1 MQIKTLMVGVIAA
14 NCHIAWCEKTGE
26 AVVIDP
32 GGDGEKIN
40 RFLDQQGLK
49 VKYIVLTHGHGD
61 HIAAVDE
68 VRQKTGAQVA
78 IHPKDAPM
86 LTDPQKN
93 LSGFL
98 GGAVK
103 LKPADLEVSDGEEI
117 IFGTK
122 KLKVLHTPGHT
133 LGSISLYGE
142 DVIFSGDTLFFGSVG
157 RVDFPGGSWDKLLK
171 SIRDKI
177 FVLPDYTR
185 VLPGHGPETT
195 VGYEKKHNP
204 FLQGE

>member
-14 NCHIAWCEKTGE
+14 NCHIVWCEKTSE
-26 AVVIDP
+26 AVAIDP
-32 GGDGEKIN
+32 GGDGDKLLKFIEQN
-40 RFLDQQGLK
+40 GLK
-49 VKYIVLTHGHGD
+49 LKYIVLTHGHGD

-68 VRQKTGAQVA
+68 VRKNTGAKVL

-86 LTDPQKN
+86 LTDPNKN
-93 LSGFL
+93 LSRFL

-103 LKPADLEVSDGEEI
+103 LAPADQEVVDGDEI
-117 IFGTK
+117 IFGEE

-133 LGSISLYGE
+133 LGSISLYG
-142 DVIFSGDTLFFGSVG
+142 DGILFSGDTLFFGSVG
-157 RVDFPGGSWDKLLK
+157 RVDFPGGSWEKLLK
-171 SIRDKI
+171 SIREKI
-177 FVLPDYTR
+177 FTLPDSIR

-204 FLQGE
+204 FLQE

>member
-1 MQIKTLMVGVIAA
+1 MQIKTLTVGVIAA

-26 AVVIDP
+26 AVAIDP
-32 GGDGEKIN
+32 GGDGDKIL
-40 RFLDQQGLK
+40 RFIDQNGLK
-49 VKYIVLTHGHGD
+49 LKYIVLTHGHGD

-68 VRQKTGAQVA
+68 VRNKTGAKVL

-86 LTDPQKN
+86 LLDPSKN

-103 LKPADLEVSDGEEI
+103 LAPADQEVVDGDEI
-117 IFGTK
+117 IFGGE

-133 LGSISLYGE
+133 LGSICIYGC
-142 DVIFSGDTLFFGSVG
+142 DVLFSGDTLFFGSVG
-157 RVDFPGGSWDKLLK
+157 RVDFPGGSWEKLLK
-171 SIRDKI
+171 SIREKI
-177 FVLPDYTR
+177 FTLPEDTR

-195 VGYEKKHNP
+195 VGYEKEHNP
-204 FLQGE
+204 FLKD